1 MDRCVIYARVSTK
14 EQQDEGY
21 SIPAQL
27 KAIRAFCASQNLS
40 PVAEFVEAESAG
52 KQGRKRFTEMVDF
65 LKADSG
71 VRIVVAHKLDRLYR
85 NFTDQVLLEEI
96 VGARARYVT
105 GDVPDSPQGELL
117 RDVQLSVAKF
127 YLGNLAEE
135 VRKGMDEKVLQGGW
149 PHRAPLGYLNDR
161 TTRTIV
167 PDPLRASLV
176 RFAFERYA
184 SGAVSLP
191 QLADELADRGL
202 VQGSGRKF
210 GAASVQHILSNP
222 LYCGRIRHKGR
233 IFPGA
238 HEPLITPALFET
250 VQETLAGKR
259 NGTKSRRV
267 FALRGVMYCAECGC
281 MITAGVHK
289 GHVYY
294 RCTHGKGSCSNV
306 SYTRSEVME
315 AQIDE
320 LLSRIE
326 LAPELID
333 ALVADA
339 KLLEAEQGSS
349 TESERKALES
359 EIAAVAARQ
368 DKLLSAY
375 LDDAV
380 PLGAYRAKAESLA
393 DQQRTLEL
401 RLAEPTESSLS
412 RSALAAD
419 RARFAGGARLRFA
432 GGTEEEKR
440 EVVSAVLCNL
450 TVQDGRIAS
459 YQYKRP
465 FGVLEQDSKGAFS
478 HTWWAKEDLNRQEP
492 ASE

>member
-27 KAIRAFCASQNLS
+27 KAIRVFCASQNLS

-52 KQGRKRFTEMVDF
+52 KAGRKRFTEMVDF
-65 LKADSG
+65 LKGEPG

-149 PHRAPLGYLNDR
+149 PHRAPLGYLNDKP
-161 TTRTIV
+161 TRCIV
-167 PDPLRASLV
+167 PDPLTASSV

-184 SGAVSLP
+184 SGVVSLP
-191 QLADELADRGL
+191 QLADELAERGL
-202 VQGSGRKF
+202 TQGSGRKL
-210 GAASVQHILSNP
+210 GASHLHHLLCNP
-222 LYCGRIRHKGR
+222 IYCGRIRYKGTVY
-233 IFPGA
+233 PGA

-250 VQETLAGKR
+250 VQDTLSGKR

-267 FALRGVMYCAECGC
+267 FALRGVMYCGECGC

-294 RCTHGKGSCSNV
+294 RCTHGKGACSNR
-306 SYTRSEVME
+306 SYTREEVLT

-326 LAPELID
+326 LSPELID
-333 ALVADA
+333 ALIADA
-339 KLLEAEQGSS
+339 KLLEAEKEPSRD
-349 TESERKALES
+349 SERTSLQAA
-359 EIAAVAARQ
+359 IAASVARQ
-368 DKLLSAY
+368 SKLLNAY

-380 PLGAYRAKAESLA
+380 PSDAYRVKAETLA
-393 DQQRTLEL
+393 QEQRALEL
-401 RLAEPTESSLS
+401 RLAELS
-412 RSALAAD
+412 ETPRSTSALVAD
-419 RARFAGGARLRFA
+419 RARLAGGARLQFA
-432 GGTEEEKR
+432 RGTDEEKR

-450 TVQDGRIAS
+450 TVTDGRIAS

-465 FGVLEQDSKGAFS
+465 FGVLEQGSKGAFS

-492 ASE
+492 TSE

>member
-1 MDRCVIYARVSTK
+1 MGELMDRCVIYARVSTK

-27 KAIRAFCASQNLS
+27 GAIRAFCAAQKLL
-40 PVAEFVEAESAG
+40 PMAEFVEAESAG
-52 KQGRKRFTEMVDF
+52 KAGRKRFTEMVEF
-65 LKADSG
+65 LKANAD
-71 VRIVVAHKLDRLYR
+71 VRVVVAHKLDRLYR

-149 PHRAPLGYLNDR
+149 PHRAPVGYLNNR
-161 TTRTIV
+161 ETRTIV
-167 PDPLRASLV
+167 PDPLKAALV

-233 IFPGA
+233 LFPGA

-250 VQETLAGKR
+250 VQDTLSGKR

-294 RCTHGKGSCSNV
+294 RCTHGKGACSNV
-306 SYTRSEVME
+306 AYTRAEVME

-326 LAPELID
+326 LSPDLID
-333 ALVADA
+333 ALIADA
-339 KLLEAEQGSS
+339 ALLQAERGCS
-349 TESERKALES
+349 TETERQAMEAG
-359 EIAAVAARQ
+359 IAATAARQ
-368 DKLLSAY
+368 DKLLNAY
-375 LDDAV
+375 LDDTV
-380 PLGAYRAKAESLA
+380 PADAYRAKAEALA
-393 DQQRTLEL
+393 SEQRALEL
-401 RLAEPTESSLS
+401 RLAELTESPVTA
-412 RSALAAD
+412 SALVAD
-419 RARFAGGARLRFA
+419 RARIAGAARLRFA
-432 GGTEEEKR
+432 GGTDEEKR
-440 EVVSAVLCNL
+440 EVVSAVLCNV
-450 TVQDGRIAS
+450 TVADGRIAS

-478 HTWWAKEDLNRQEP
+478 HTWWAM
-492 ASE
+492 

>member
-1 MDRCVIYARVSTK
+1 MESCVIYARVSTK

-27 KAIRAFCASQNLS
+27 GAIRAFCAAQNLS
-40 PVAEFVEAESAG
+40 PVFEFVEAEPAG
-52 KQGRKRFTEMVDF
+52 KAGRKRFTEMVDF
-65 LKADSG
+65 LKANAD
-71 VRIVVAHKLDRLYR
+71 VRVVVAHKLDRLYR
-85 NFTDQVLLEEI
+85 NFSDQVLLEEI

-135 VRKGMDEKVLQGGW
+135 VRKGMDQKVLQGGW
-149 PHRAPLGYLNDR
+149 PHRAPVGYLNDKE
-161 TTRTIV
+161 TRTIV
-167 PDPLRASLV
+167 VDPRKAPLV
-176 RFAFERYA
+176 LFAFQRYA
-184 SGAVSLP
+184 SGTIALP

-202 VQGSGRKF
+202 VQGSGRKL

-222 LYCGRIRHKGR
+222 IYCGRIRHKGAL
-233 IFPGA
+233 FPGA
-238 HEPLITPALFET
+238 HEPLITPALFDT
-250 VQETLAGKR
+250 VQGTLSGKR

-281 MITAGVHK
+281 LITAGVHR

-294 RCTHGKGSCSNV
+294 RCTHGRGSCSNV
-306 SYTRSEVME
+306 AYTRSEVME

-333 ALVADA
+333 ALIADA
-339 KLLEAEQGSS
+339 KLLEAERGCS
-349 TESERKALES
+349 TVSERDALSS
-359 EIAAVAARQ
+359 ELTANATRQ
-368 DKLLSAY
+368 SKLLDAY
-375 LDDAV
+375 LDGTVAAD
-380 PLGAYRAKAESLA
+380 AYRAKSDSLEA
-393 DQQRTLEL
+393 DRRALEL
-401 RLAEPTESSLS
+401 RLSELTEAPGAA
-412 RSALAAD
+412 SALVEQ
-419 RARFAGGARLRFA
+419 RARLAGGARLRFA
-432 GGTEEEKR
+432 GGTDEEKR
-440 EVVSAVLCNL
+440 EVVSTVLCNV

-465 FGVLEQDSKGAFS
+465 FGVLEQDSQGAFS
-478 HTWWAKEDLNRQEP
+478 HTWWAM
-492 ASE
+492 

>member
-27 KAIRAFCASQNLS
+27 KAIRVFCAGQKLS
-40 PVAEFVEAESAG
+40 PVSEFVEAESAG
-52 KQGRKRFTEMVDF
+52 KAGRKRFTEMVDF
-65 LKADSG
+65 LKANAD
-71 VRIVVAHKLDRLYR
+71 VRVVVAHKLDRLYR

-161 TTRTIV
+161 QARTIV
-167 PDPLRASLV
+167 PDPLKSSLV

-202 VQGSGRKF
+202 VQGSGHKF

-222 LYCGRIRHKGR
+222 LYCGRIRHKGKL
-233 IFPGA
+233 FPGA

-250 VQETLAGKR
+250 VQDTLSGKR

-289 GHVYY
+289 GYVYY
-294 RCTHGKGSCSNV
+294 RCTHGKGACSNV
-306 SYTRSEVME
+306 AYTRAEVME

-326 LAPELID
+326 LGPELID
-333 ALVADA
+333 ALIADA
-339 KLLEAEQGSS
+339 KLLEAERGSS
-349 TESERKALES
+349 TVSERAALQGELT
-359 EIAAVAARQ
+359 ANAARQ
-368 DKLLSAY
+368 DKLLNAY

-380 PLGAYRAKAESLA
+380 PVDAYRAKADSLEA
-393 DQQRTLEL
+393 GRRALEL
-401 RLAEPTESSLS
+401 RLSELTETPGAA
-412 RSALAAD
+412 SALVEQ
-419 RARFAGGARLRFA
+419 RARMAGGARLRFA
-432 GGTEEEKR
+432 GGTDEEKR
-440 EVVSAVLCNL
+440 EVVSAVLCNV
-450 TVQDGRIAS
+450 TVADGRIAS

-465 FGVLEQDSKGAFS
+465 FGVLEQDSKGAFCN
-478 HTWWAKEDLNRQEP
+478 TWWAM
-492 ASE
+492 

>member
-27 KAIRAFCASQNLS
+27 KAIRAFCASQGLS
-40 PVAEFVEAESAG
+40 PAAEFVEAESAG
-52 KQGRKRFTEMVDF
+52 KAGRKRFTEMVDF
-65 LKADSG
+65 LKGEPG

-149 PHRAPLGYLNDR
+149 PHRAPVGYLNDKP
-161 TTRTIV
+161 TRTIV
-167 PDPLRASLV
+167 LDPLAAPLV
-176 RFAFERYA
+176 RHAFERYA
-184 SGAVSLP
+184 SGVVSLP
-191 QLADELADRGL
+191 QLADELAARGL
-202 VQGSGRKF
+202 TQGSGRKL
-210 GAASVQHILSNP
+210 GAPTLQHMLSNP
-222 LYCGRIRHKGR
+222 IYCGRIRHKGT
-233 IFPGA
+233 IYPGA
-238 HEPLITPALFET
+238 HEPLVTPALFET
-250 VQETLAGKR
+250 VQDTLTGKR

-267 FALRGVMYCAECGC
+267 FALRGVMYCGECGC

-294 RCTHGKGSCSNV
+294 RCTHGKGACSNRA
-306 SYTRSEVME
+306 YTREEVLT

-326 LAPELID
+326 LSPELID

-339 KLLEAEQGSS
+339 KLLEAEQTPSRD
-349 TESERKALES
+349 SERTSLQ
-359 EIAAVAARQ
+359 AAITASVARQ
-368 DKLLSAY
+368 GKLLNAY

-380 PLGAYRAKAESLA
+380 PADAYRVKAESVA
-393 DQQRTLEL
+393 QGQRALEL
-401 RLAEPTESSLS
+401 RLSELTAAPCSTSSLV
-412 RSALAAD
+412 AD
-419 RARFAGGARLRFA
+419 RARLAGGARLRFA
-432 GGTEEEKR
+432 GGTDEEKR

-450 TVQDGRIAS
+450 TVTDGRIAS

-478 HTWWAKEDLNRQEP
+478 HTWWAL
-492 ASE
+492 

>member
-40 PVAEFVEAESAG
+40 PAAEFVEAESAG
-52 KQGRKRFTEMVDF
+52 KAGRKRFTEMVDF
-65 LKADSG
+65 LKAEPG
-71 VRIVVAHKLDRLYR
+71 VRVVVAHKLDRLYR
-85 NFTDQVLLEEI
+85 NFTDQVLLEEVI
-96 VGARARYVT
+96 GARARYVT

-149 PHRAPLGYLNDR
+149 PHKAPLGYLNDKP
-161 TTRTIV
+161 TRSIV
-167 PDPLRASLV
+167 PDPLTAPSV

-184 SGAVSLP
+184 SGVVSLP
-191 QLADELADRGL
+191 ELADELAERGL
-202 VQGSGRKF
+202 SQGSGRKL
-210 GAASVQHILSNP
+210 GAAHLHHLLCNP
-222 LYCGRIRHKGR
+222 IYCGRIRHKGTVY
-233 IFPGA
+233 PGA
-238 HEPLITPALFET
+238 HEPLVTPALFET

-281 MITAGVHK
+281 MITAGIHK
-289 GHVYY
+289 GHTYY
-294 RCTHGKGSCSNV
+294 RCTHGKGACSNR
-306 SYTRSEVME
+306 SYTREEVLTS
-315 AQIDE
+315 QIDE

-326 LAPELID
+326 LSPELID

-339 KLLEAEQGSS
+339 ELLEAERAPSVDC
-349 TESERKALES
+349 ERASLE
-359 EIAAVAARQ
+359 AAITASVARQ
-368 DKLLSAY
+368 GKLLSAY

-380 PLGAYRAKAESLA
+380 PADAYRVKAEVLA
-393 DQQRTLEL
+393 QEQRALEL
-401 RLAEPTESSLS
+401 RLAELS
-412 RSALAAD
+412 EAPRNKCALVAD
-419 RARFAGGARLRFA
+419 RARLAGGARLRFA
-432 GGTEEEKR
+432 GGTDEEKR

-450 TVQDGRIAS
+450 TVSDGRIAS

-478 HTWWAKEDLNRQEP
+478 HTWWAM
-492 ASE
+492 

>member
-27 KAIRAFCASQNLS
+27 KAIRAFCAAQGLS

-52 KQGRKRFTEMVDF
+52 KAGRKRFTEMVDF
-65 LKADSG
+65 LKADPG

-85 NFTDQVLLEEI
+85 NFTDQVLLEEV

-149 PHRAPLGYLNDR
+149 PHRAPIGYLNDKA
-161 TTRTIV
+161 TRTILT
-167 PDPLRASLV
+167 DPLKAPLV

-184 SGAVSLP
+184 SGFVSLE
-191 QLADELADRGL
+191 QLSDELVERGMA
-202 VQGSGRKF
+202 QGSGRKL
-210 GAASVQHILSNP
+210 GVSHLHQLLSNP
-222 LYCGRIRHKGR
+222 FYCGRLRHKGR

-238 HEPLITPALFET
+238 HEALVTPALFEA
-250 VQETLAGKR
+250 VQDTLSGKR

-267 FALRGVMYCAECGC
+267 FALRGVMYCAACGC
-281 MITAGVHK
+281 LITAGVHK
-289 GHVYY
+289 GHTYY
-294 RCTHGKGSCSNV
+294 RCTQGRGSCTNRA
-306 SYTRSEVME
+306 YTREEVLS

-320 LLSRIE
+320 LLARIE
-326 LAPELID
+326 LSPQLID
-333 ALVADA
+333 ALISDA
-339 KLLEAEQGSS
+339 ALLDAEQGSS
-349 TESERKALES
+349 THSER
-359 EIAAVAARQ
+359 AAVEASITANRARQ
-368 DKLLSAY
+368 DKLLDAY
-375 LDDAV
+375 LDEAIPVD
-380 PLGAYRAKAESLA
+380 AYRVKAESLA
-393 DQQRTLEL
+393 DEQRALEL
-401 RLAEPTESSLS
+401 RLAELVEPPRST
-412 RSALAAD
+412 SALVAE
-419 RARFAGGARLRFA
+419 RARMAGSARVRFA
-432 GGTEEEKR
+432 GGTDEERR
-440 EVVSAVLCNL
+440 EIVSSVLCNL
-450 TVQDGRIAS
+450 TVKDGRIAS

-478 HTWWAKEDLNRQEP
+478 HSWWAL
-492 ASE
+492 

>member
-27 KAIRAFCASQNLS
+27 KAIRVFCAAQGLT
-40 PVAEFVEAESAG
+40 PCAEFIEAESAG
-52 KQGRKRFTEMVDF
+52 KAGRKRFTQMVDF
-65 LKADSG
+65 LKADST
-71 VRIVVAHKLDRLYR
+71 VRVVVAHKLDRLYR
-85 NFTDQVLLEEI
+85 NFTDQVLLEEVI
-96 VGARARYVT
+96 GARARY
-105 GDVPDSPQGELL
+105 
-117 RDVQLSVAKF
+117 
-127 YLGNLAEE
+127 NLAEE

-161 TTRTIV
+161 DTRTIV
-167 PDPLRASLV
+167 ADPLTAPSV

-184 SGAVSLP
+184 SGVVSLQ
-191 QLADELADRGL
+191 QLVDELAGRGL
-202 VQGSGRKF
+202 TQSSGRKL
-210 GAASVQHILSNP
+210 GVSHLHHLLSNP
-222 LYCGRIRHKGR
+222 IYCGRIRHKGR

-250 VQETLAGKR
+250 VQETLSGKR

-281 MITAGVHK
+281 LITAGVHK

-294 RCTHGKGSCSNV
+294 RCTQGRGSCSNRA
-306 SYTRSEVME
+306 YTREEVL
-315 AQIDE
+315 ASQIDE

-326 LAPELID
+326 LSPELID

-339 KLLEAEQGSS
+339 ALLEAERGSS
-349 TESERKALES
+349 TDSERTSLE
-359 EIAAVAARQ
+359 AAITANAARQ

-380 PLGAYRAKAESLA
+380 PVDAYRVKAETLA
-393 DQQRTLEL
+393 QEQRTLEL
-401 RLAEPTESSLS
+401 RLAELS
-412 RSALAAD
+412 DTRQSASALVAE
-419 RARFAGGARLRFA
+419 RARLAGGARLRFA
-432 GGTEEEKR
+432 GGTDEEKR

-465 FGVLEQDSKGAFS
+465 FGVLQKDSKGAFS
-478 HTWWAKEDLNRQEP
+478 HSWWAILDLNQ
-492 ASE
+492 

>member
-1 MDRCVIYARVSTK
+1 MMGELMDRCVIYARVSTK

-27 KAIRAFCASQNLS
+27 KAIRAFCASQGLT

-52 KQGRKRFTEMVDF
+52 KAGRKRFTEMVDF
-65 LKADSG
+65 LKADG
-71 VRIVVAHKLDRLYR
+71 AVRVVVAHKLDRLYR

-149 PHRAPLGYLNDR
+149 PHRAPLGYVNDKA
-161 TTRTIV
+161 TRTIV
-167 PDPLRASLV
+167 LDPLKAPQV

-184 SGAVSLP
+184 SGTVSLP
-191 QLADELADRGL
+191 QLADELASRGL
-202 VQGSGRKF
+202 VQGSGHKL
-210 GAASVQHILSNP
+210 GAATVQHILANP
-222 LYCGRIRHKGR
+222 IYCGRILHKGVVY
-233 IFPGA
+233 PGA
-238 HEPLITPALFET
+238 HEPIITPALYQT
-250 VQETLAGKR
+250 VQDTLAGKR

-281 MITAGVHK
+281 MITAGIHR

-294 RCTHGKGSCSNV
+294 RCTHGKGACSNTK
-306 SYTRSEVME
+306 YTREEVLT

-333 ALVADA
+333 ALIADA
-339 KLLEAEQGSS
+339 ALLDAERGSSVDAERQSLEAAIS
-349 TESERKALES
+349 
-359 EIAAVAARQ
+359 AVAARQ
-368 DKLLSAY
+368 DKLLNAY

-380 PLGAYRAKAESLA
+380 PVDAYRVKADSLA
-393 DQQRTLEL
+393 DEQRALEL
-401 RLAEPTESSLS
+401 RLAELTETPQSA
-412 RSALAAD
+412 SALVEQ

-432 GGTEEEKR
+432 GGTDEEKR

-465 FGVLEQDSKGAFS
+465 FGVLEQDSQGAFS
-478 HTWWAKEDLNRQEP
+478 HTWWAM
-492 ASE
+492 

>member
-27 KAIRAFCASQNLS
+27 KAIRVFCAAQGLT
-40 PVAEFVEAESAG
+40 PCAEFIEAESAG
-52 KQGRKRFTEMVDF
+52 KAGRKRFTQMVDF
-65 LKADSG
+65 LKADST
-71 VRIVVAHKLDRLYR
+71 VRVVVAHKLDRLYR
-85 NFTDQVLLEEI
+85 NFTDQVLLEEVI
-96 VGARARYVT
+96 GARARYVM

-161 TTRTIV
+161 DTRTIV
-167 PDPLRASLV
+167 ADPLTAPSV

-184 SGAVSLP
+184 SGVVSLQ
-191 QLADELADRGL
+191 QLVDELAGRGL
-202 VQGSGRKF
+202 TQSSGRKL
-210 GAASVQHILSNP
+210 GVSHLHHLLYNP
-222 LYCGRIRHKGR
+222 IYCGRIRHKGR

-250 VQETLAGKR
+250 VQETLSGKR

-281 MITAGVHK
+281 LITAGVHK

-294 RCTHGKGSCSNV
+294 RCTQGRGSCSNRA
-306 SYTRSEVME
+306 YTREEVL
-315 AQIDE
+315 ASQIDE

-326 LAPELID
+326 LSPELID

-339 KLLEAEQGSS
+339 ALLEAERGSS
-349 TESERKALES
+349 TDSERTSLE
-359 EIAAVAARQ
+359 AAITANAARQ

-380 PLGAYRAKAESLA
+380 PVDAYRVKAETLA
-393 DQQRTLEL
+393 QEQRTLEL
-401 RLAEPTESSLS
+401 RLAELS
-412 RSALAAD
+412 DTRQSASALVAE
-419 RARFAGGARLRFA
+419 RARLAGGARLRFA
-432 GGTEEEKR
+432 GGTDEEKR

-465 FGVLEQDSKGAFS
+465 FGVLQKDSKGAFS
-478 HTWWAKEDLNRQEP
+478 HSWWAILDLNQ
-492 ASE
+492 